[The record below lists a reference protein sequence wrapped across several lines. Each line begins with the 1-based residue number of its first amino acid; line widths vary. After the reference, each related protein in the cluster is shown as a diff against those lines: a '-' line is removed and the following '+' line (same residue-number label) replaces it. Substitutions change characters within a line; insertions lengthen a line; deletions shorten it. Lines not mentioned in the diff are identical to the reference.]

1 MSHFDVRLEF
11 IEALVLAVRQLSNDL
26 DKEELDFVEN
36 QDILYVK
43 ELVENIN
50 IQKYP
55 ELVSFICDIKD
66 CGYYTNLFL
75 FFDEQFNFD
84 NNCKLKVFKKKKLSD
99 FATLVK
105 KIYEDEKIVKIFK
118 KYHLFFEN
126 IEKQY
131 NNIYKFDIET
141 IKKEFST
148 AFDVPKNIEFIN
160 NISFLINGGFS
171 SSNNKTISYVKGIKY
186 DKSNVIEKNEYT
198 IVCMYHEYLH
208 FFINPII
215 DKYYSRI
222 ININKL
228 YEESLNNGLPKTYQN
243 KKTVLYEYFVR
254 SLSIVFAK
262 TKVSEYE
269 IKEDIK
275 WYKEIG
281 FIRVEEIID
290 IIEKYM
296 ENNMKFEKILIGPIN
311 QYLNEIKK

>member
-11 IEALVLAVRQLSNDL
+11 LEALVLAVRQASSEVA
-26 DKEELDFVEN
+26 KEEIDFVEN
-36 QDILYVK
+36 QDILYAK

-55 ELVSFICDIKD
+55 ELVSFIYDIKD

-84 NNCKLKVFKKKKLSD
+84 NNCKLKVFKKKNLSD

-105 KIYEDEKIVKIFK
+105 KIYEDEEIAKIFK
-118 KYHLFFEN
+118 KYQLFFEN
-126 IEKQY
+126 VEKQY

-141 IKKEFST
+141 TKKEFST
-148 AFDVPKNIEFIN
+148 VFDVPKNIEFIN

-186 DKSNVIEKNEYT
+186 DKSNITEKNEYT

-243 KKTVLYEYFVR
+243 KKTILYEYFVR
-254 SLSIVFAK
+254 ALSIVFAK

-269 IKEDIK
+269 IMEDIK